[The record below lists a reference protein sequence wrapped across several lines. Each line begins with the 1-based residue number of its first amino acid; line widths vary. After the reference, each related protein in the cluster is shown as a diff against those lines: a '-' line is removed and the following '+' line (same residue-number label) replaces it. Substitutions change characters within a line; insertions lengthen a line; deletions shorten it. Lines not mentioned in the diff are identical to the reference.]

1 MNAGAVDRFGG
12 AWRFEALKEVKMRM
26 ISVLAAGAML
36 ASCTAGPWPAP
47 TRTAEKQREYQALL
61 LGKVPQQPVSCL
73 PHFRSGDMRTIDEET
88 ILFRD
93 GSHRTYVAHMQ
104 GGCSGLGRG
113 STALVT
119 RQFGSSDLCRGDI
132 AQVVDTLNR
141 FPVGSCVW
149 GDFVPYVTPGRG

>member
-1 MNAGAVDRFGG
+1 MRVISILITGAV
-12 AWRFEALKEVKMRM
+12 
-26 ISVLAAGAML
+26 L
-36 ASCTAGPWPAP
+36 ASCSAAYGPGPI
-47 TRTAEKQREYQALL
+47 RTAQKQQEYQQLL
-61 LGKVPQQPVSCL
+61 MGKVAQAPISCL
-73 PHFRSGDMRTIDEET
+73 PHYRSGDMRTIDEET

-93 GSHRTYVAHMQ
+93 GSRRVYVAHMQ

-119 RQFGSSDLCRGDI
+119 HQFGSADLCRGDI

-141 FPVGSCVW
+141 FPVGSCVF

>member
-1 MNAGAVDRFGG
+1 MNAGAVDHFGR
-12 AWRFEALKEVKMRM
+12 AKLKSPKEVKMRG
-26 ISVLAAGAML
+26 ISLLLAGAVL
-36 ASCTAGPWPAP
+36 ASCTTGPGPAP
-47 TRTAEKQREYQALL
+47 TRTAEKQREYQSLL
-61 LGKVPQQPVSCL
+61 MGKVAQAPISCL
-73 PHFRSGDMRTIDEET
+73 PHYRSGDMRTIDEET

-93 GSHRTYVAHMQ
+93 GTRRVYVAHMQ

-119 RQFGSSDLCRGDI
+119 RQFGSADLCRGDI

-141 FPVGSCVW
+141 FPVGSCVF

>member
-1 MNAGAVDRFGG
+1 MRVISVLIAGAV
-12 AWRFEALKEVKMRM
+12 
-26 ISVLAAGAML
+26 L
-36 ASCTAGPWPAP
+36 ASCTTGPGPAP

-61 LGKVPQQPVSCL
+61 IGKVPQTPISCL
-73 PHFRSGDMRTIDEET
+73 PHYRSGDMRTIDEET

-93 GSHRTYVAHMQ
+93 GSRRVYVADMQ

-119 RQFGSSDLCRGDI
+119 RQFGSADLCRGDI

-141 FPVGSCVW
+141 FPIGSCVF
-149 GDFVPYVTPGRG
+149 GDFVPYVTPGTRG

>member
-1 MNAGAVDRFGG
+1 MRVISVLIAGAV
-12 AWRFEALKEVKMRM
+12 
-26 ISVLAAGAML
+26 L
-36 ASCTAGPWPAP
+36 ASCTTGPGPAP

-61 LGKVPQQPVSCL
+61 IGKVPQTPISCL
-73 PHFRSGDMRTIDEET
+73 PHYRSGDMRTIDEET

-93 GSHRTYVAHMQ
+93 GSRRVYVAHMQ

-119 RQFGSSDLCRGDI
+119 RQFGSADLCRGDI

-141 FPVGSCVW
+141 FPIGSCVF
-149 GDFVPYVTPGRG
+149 GDFVPYVTPGTCG